1 MLGYYVQTAL
11 RSLRRTPVL
20 TSVLIGA
27 IALGICISTTFIAL
41 RHVFEKDPLPGRSRS
56 LFYVRLDNWDP
67 ARAYVA
73 EDPKSIPPQIT
84 YKDMRA
90 LMRST
95 IPVHQTGTFVSRM
108 FVFPESAKVRPF
120 REPIRIVFSDFF
132 PMFNIPFQYGSGW
145 DKAADAKPEQVIV
158 IDAAMNQKLFGGG
171 NSVGKTVRIADR
183 NFKVA
188 GVISPEWQPPY
199 RYYDV
204 VQGPVPAESIFMPFN
219 LTPVM
224 QIRTSGNSDG
234 WKDFGNT
241 PEDFLNSEQTW
252 IQFWV
257 ELPGASKVQ
266 AYHDYVVNYVQDQK
280 KLGRFGRPLHVEINS
295 LPDLLEQFGFVPKT
309 VKAMSLVSLLFLV
322 VCSLNLVGLLLGKF
336 LARVP
341 EVSVRRALGAS
352 KVQVFWQHVV
362 ECEVI
367 GVIGGALGLL
377 FSVVMLGIIAK
388 VLQQQPGNGNSISGV
403 SLDLEMVGVSIFL
416 SLIAGLMAGVYPA
429 WRICSVAPAMQ
440 LKLQ

>member
-1 MLGYYVQTAL
+1 MLSYYVQTAL
-11 RSLRRTPVL
+11 RSLRRTPIL
-20 TSVLIGA
+20 TAVLIGA

-41 RHVFEKDPLPGRSRS
+41 RHVFERDPLPGKSQS
-56 LFYVRLDNWDP
+56 LFYVRLDNWDA

-73 EDPKSIPPQIT
+73 EDPKSLPPQIT

-95 IPVHQTGTFVSRM
+95 IPVRQTGTFVSRM
-108 FVFPESAKVRPF
+108 FVFPQSAKVRPF
-120 REPIRIVFSDFF
+120 REPIRLVFSDFF
-132 PMFNIPFQYGSGW
+132 PMFDIPFQYGSGW
-145 DKAADAKPEQVIV
+145 DKAADAKPEQLIV

-183 NFKVA
+183 NFKVG
-188 GVISPEWQPPY
+188 GVISPDWRPSY

-224 QIRTSGNSDG
+224 QIQTSGNSDG
-234 WKDFGNT
+234 WKDYGNT

-257 ELPGASKVQ
+257 QLPDGAKVQ
-266 AYHDYVVNYVQDQK
+266 AYRDYAANYVQDEK
-280 KLGRFGRPLHVEINS
+280 KHGRFQRPLHVEINS
-295 LPDLLEQFGFVPKT
+295 MPELLEAFGFVPKT
-309 VKAMSLVSLLFLV
+309 VKVMSLVSLLFLV

-367 GVIGGALGLL
+367 GIIGGALGMLL
-377 FSVVMLGIIAK
+377 SVAMLSVIAK
-388 VLQQQPGNGNSISGV
+388 VLQQGNGNSVTGV
-403 SLDLEMVGVSIFL
+403 SLDLEMVAVSIFL
-416 SLIAGLMAGVYPA
+416 SLVAGLMAGVYPA
-429 WRICSVAPAMQ
+429 WRICSVPPAMQ

>member
-1 MLGYYVQTAL
+1 MFGYHVQTAF

-20 TSVLIGA
+20 TAVLIGA

-41 RHVFEKDPLPGRSRS
+41 RHVFEKDPLPGKSQS
-56 LFYVRLDNWDP
+56 LFYVRLDSWDP
-67 ARAYVA
+67 SRAYVA
-73 EDPKSIPPQIT
+73 EDPTSLPPQIT

-90 LMRST
+90 LMQSA
-95 IPVHQTGTFVSRM
+95 IPTRQTGTFVSRM
-108 FVFPESAKVRPF
+108 FVFPPSAKVRPF
-120 REPIRIVFSDFF
+120 REGVRLAFSDFF
-132 PMFNIPFQYGSGW
+132 PMFDIPFQYGSGW

-171 NSVGKTVRIADR
+171 NSVGKSVRIADR

-188 GVISPEWQPPY
+188 GVISPDWHPSY
-199 RYYDV
+199 RYYDPGR
-204 VQGPVPAESIFMPFN
+204 GPVPPESIFMPFN
-219 LTPVM
+219 LTPIM
-224 QIRTSGNSDG
+224 QIQTNGNSDG
-234 WKDFGNT
+234 WKDYGNS

-257 ELPGASKVQ
+257 ELPDAAKVQ
-266 AYHDYVVNYVQDQK
+266 AYHDFVVNYVQDQK
-280 KLGRFGRPLHVEINS
+280 KHGRFGRPLHVEINTM
-295 LPDLLEQFGFVPKT
+295 PELLEAFGFVPKT
-309 VKAMSLVSLLFLV
+309 VKVMSVVSLLFLA

-352 KVQVFWQHVV
+352 KIQVFWQHVV

-367 GVIGGALGLL
+367 GVAGGTLGMLL
-377 FSVVMLGIIAK
+377 SVVMLSVIAK
-388 VLQQQPGNGNSISGV
+388 VLQQGNGNSITGV
-403 SLDLEMVGVSIFL
+403 SLDLEMVAVSVFL
-416 SLIAGLMAGVYPA
+416 SLIAGLMAGIYPA

>member
-1 MLGYYVQTAL
+1 MMLGYHVQTAL
-11 RSLRRTPVL
+11 RSLRRTPIL
-20 TSVLIGA
+20 TAVLIGA

-41 RHVFEKDPLPGRSRS
+41 RHVFEKDPLPGKSQS

-67 ARAYVA
+67 QRAYVA
-73 EDPKSIPPQIT
+73 DDPKSLPPQIA

-95 IPVHQTGTFVSRM
+95 IPARQNGSFVSRM
-108 FVFPESAKVRPF
+108 FVFPSSPKVRPF
-120 REPIRIVFSDFF
+120 RETVRLAFSDFF
-132 PMFNIPFQYGSGW
+132 PMFDIPFQYGSGW
-145 DKAADAKPEQVIV
+145 DKAADAKPEPVIV

-188 GVISPEWQPPY
+188 GVISPEWRPSY
-199 RYYDV
+199 RYFDP
-204 VQGPVPAESIFMPFN
+204 VQGPAAPESIYMPFN
-219 LTPVM
+219 FTPIM
-224 QIRTSGNSDG
+224 KLQSNGDSDG
-234 WKDFGNT
+234 WKSAGNT
-241 PEDFLNSEQTW
+241 YEEGLESEQDF

-257 ELPGASKVQ
+257 ELPSASQQ
-266 AYHDYVVNYVQDQK
+266 AAYRDWVENYVRDEK
-280 KLGRFGRPLHVEINS
+280 KHGRFGRPLNVQIKSMN
-295 LPDLLEQFGFVPKT
+295 DVNVDFGLVPKP
-309 VKAMSLVSLLFLV
+309 VKAMSIISLLFLV

-336 LARVP
+336 LARIP

-352 KVQVFWQHVV
+352 KAQVFWQHVV

-367 GVIGGALGLL
+367 GVVGGALGLL
-377 FSVVMLGIIAK
+377 LSVVTLSAIAAMLQG
-388 VLQQQPGNGNSISGV
+388 PNGNTVAGV
-403 SLDLEMVGVSIFL
+403 ALDAEMVGVSIVL
-416 SLIAGLMAGVYPA
+416 SLVAGLLAGIYPA

>member
-1 MLGYYVQTAL
+1 MFGYYVQTAL

-20 TSVLIGA
+20 TVVLIAA

-41 RHVFEKDPLPGRSRS
+41 RHVFEKDPLPGKSRS
-56 LFYVRLDNWDP
+56 LYYVRLDNWDP

-73 EDPKSIPPQIT
+73 EDPKSLPPQVT

-95 IPVHQTGTFVSRM
+95 IPVHQGGTFVSRM
-108 FVFPESAKVRPF
+108 FVFPSTSKQRPF
-120 REPIRIVFSDFF
+120 QQPVRLVFSDFF
-132 PMFNIPFQYGSGW
+132 PMFNVPFEYGSGW

-171 NSVGKTVRIADR
+171 NSVGKNVRIADR

-188 GVISPEWQPPY
+188 GVISPKWQPSY
-199 RYYDV
+199 RFYDLT
-204 VQGPVPAESIFMPFN
+204 QGPVPAEGIFMPFN

-224 QIRTSGNSDG
+224 LIRTSGDSDG
-234 WKDFGNT
+234 WKDFGNS

-252 IQFWV
+252 IQFWA
-257 ELPGASKVQ
+257 ELPDSKVQ
-266 AYHDYVVNYVQDQK
+266 AYRDYVANYVQDE
-280 KLGRFGRPLHVEINS
+280 KLHGRFERPLHVEVTS
-295 LPDLLEQFGFVPKT
+295 MPDLLVQLGFVPKT

-352 KVQVFWQHVV
+352 KVHVFWQHVV

-377 FSVVMLGIIAK
+377 LSVAMLSVIAK
-388 VLQQQPGNGNSISGV
+388 VLQQTNGNSITGV

-416 SLIAGLMAGVYPA
+416 SLVAGLMAGIYPA

>member
-1 MLGYYVQTAL
+1 MLSYYVQTAL
-11 RSLRRTPVL
+11 RSLRRTPIL
-20 TSVLIGA
+20 TAVLIGA

-41 RHVFEKDPLPGRSRS
+41 RHVFERDPLPGKSQS
-56 LFYVRLDNWDP
+56 LFYVRLDNWDA

-73 EDPKSIPPQIT
+73 EDPKSLPPQIT

-95 IPVHQTGTFVSRM
+95 IPVRQTGTFVSRM
-108 FVFPESAKVRPF
+108 FVFPQSAKVRPF
-120 REPIRIVFSDFF
+120 REPIRLVFSDFF
-132 PMFNIPFQYGSGW
+132 PMFDIPFQYGSGW
-145 DKAADAKPEQVIV
+145 DKAADAKPEQLIV

-183 NFKVA
+183 NFKVG
-188 GVISPEWQPPY
+188 GVISPDWRPTY

-224 QIRTSGNSDG
+224 QIQTSGNSDG
-234 WKDFGNT
+234 WKDYGNT

-257 ELPGASKVQ
+257 QLPDGAKVQ
-266 AYHDYVVNYVQDQK
+266 AYRDYAANYVQDEK
-280 KLGRFGRPLHVEINS
+280 KHGRFQRPLHVEINS
-295 LPDLLEQFGFVPKT
+295 MPELLEAFGFVPKT
-309 VKAMSLVSLLFLV
+309 VKVMSLVSLLFLV

-367 GVIGGALGLL
+367 GIIGGALGMLL
-377 FSVVMLGIIAK
+377 SVAMLSVIAK
-388 VLQQQPGNGNSISGV
+388 VLQQGNGNSVTGV
-403 SLDLEMVGVSIFL
+403 SLDLEMVAVSIFL
-416 SLIAGLMAGVYPA
+416 SLVAGLMAGVYPA
-429 WRICSVAPAMQ
+429 WRICSVPPAMQ

>member
-1 MLGYYVQTAL
+1 MFGYHVQTAL

-20 TSVLIGA
+20 TAVLISA

-41 RHVFEKDPLPGRSRS
+41 RHVFEKDPLPGKSKT

-67 ARAYVA
+67 SRAYVA
-73 EDPKSIPPQIT
+73 EDPKSLPPQIT
-84 YKDMRA
+84 YRDMRA

-95 IPVHQTGTFVSRM
+95 IPTRQTGAYIARL
-108 FVFPESAKVRPF
+108 FVFPSSANVRPF
-120 REPIRIVFSDFF
+120 RETIRLAFGDFF
-132 PMFNIPFQYGSGW
+132 PMFDVPFQYGSGW
-145 DKAADAKPEQVIV
+145 DKAGDAKPEQVIV

-171 NSVGKTVRIADR
+171 NSVGKSVRIADR
-183 NFKVA
+183 NFKVV
-188 GVISPEWQPPY
+188 GVISPDWRPSY
-199 RYYDV
+199 RFYDLNG
-204 VQGPVPAESIFMPFN
+204 GPVTPESIFMPFN

-224 QIRTSGNSDG
+224 HLQSNGNSDG
-234 WKDFGNT
+234 WKDYGNA
-241 PEDFLNSEQTW
+241 PEDLYNSEQTW

-257 ELPGASKVQ
+257 ELPDAAKVQ
-266 AYHDYVVNYVQDQK
+266 AYRDYVANYVRDEK
-280 KLGRFGRPLHVEINS
+280 THGRFQRPLHVEINS
-295 LPDLLEQFGFVPKT
+295 MPELLEAFGFVPKT
-309 VKAMSLVSLLFLV
+309 VKVMSVVSLLFLF

-352 KVQVFWQHVV
+352 KIHVFWQHVV

-367 GVIGGALGLL
+367 GVAGGALGMLL
-377 FSVVMLGIIAK
+377 SVGMLSVIAK
-388 VLQQQPGNGNSISGV
+388 VLQQGNGNSVTGV
-403 SLDLEMVGVSIFL
+403 SLDLEMVVVSIFL
-416 SLIAGLMAGVYPA
+416 SLVAGLMAGVYPA

>member
-1 MLGYYVQTAL
+1 MLGYHVQTAL
-11 RSLRRTPVL
+11 RSLRRTPIL
-20 TSVLIGA
+20 TVVLIAA
-27 IALGICISTTFIAL
+27 IALGICVSTTFIAL
-41 RHVFEKDPLPGRSRS
+41 RHVFEKDPLPGKSQS
-56 LFYVRLDNWDP
+56 LYYVRLDNWDP

-73 EDPKSIPPQIT
+73 EDPKSLPPQIT

-95 IPVHQTGTFVSRM
+95 IPTRQTGTFVARM
-108 FVFPESAKVRPF
+108 FVFPPTAKVRPF
-120 REPIRIVFSDFF
+120 REGVRLAFSDFF
-132 PMFNIPFQYGSGW
+132 TMFNIPFQYGSGW

-188 GVISPEWQPPY
+188 GVISPDWQPSY
-199 RYYDV
+199 RFYDIV
-204 VQGPVPAESIFMPFN
+204 GGPQPVESIFMPFN

-224 QIRTSGNSDG
+224 QIQTNGNSDG
-234 WKDFGNT
+234 WQDYGNSQ
-241 PEDFLNSEQTW
+241 EDFLNSEQTW

-257 ELPGASKVQ
+257 ELPDDAKAQ
-266 AYHDYVVNYVQDQK
+266 AYRDYVTNYVRDEK
-280 KLGRFGRPLHVEINS
+280 THGRFQRPLHVEINS
-295 LPDLLEQFGFVPKT
+295 MPDLLVQFGFVPKT
-309 VKAMSLVSLLFLV
+309 VKAMTFVSLLFLI

-341 EVSVRRALGAS
+341 EISVRRALGAS
-352 KVQVFWQHVV
+352 KAQVFWQHVV

-367 GVIGGALGLL
+367 GVIGGALGMLL
-377 FSVVMLGIIAK
+377 SVGLLSVIAK
-388 VLQQQPGNGNSISGV
+388 VLQQRNGNSISGV
-403 SLDLEMVGVSIFL
+403 SLDLEMVAVSVFL
-416 SLIAGLMAGVYPA
+416 SLVAGLMAGVYPA

>member
-1 MLGYYVQTAL
+1 MFGYHVQTAL

-20 TSVLIGA
+20 TAVLIAA

-41 RHVFEKDPLPGRSRS
+41 RHVFEKDPLPGKSHS

-67 ARAYVA
+67 SRAYIA
-73 EDPKSIPPQIT
+73 EDPKSLPPQIT
-84 YKDMRA
+84 YRDMRA

-95 IPVHQTGTFVSRM
+95 IPTHQTGAFIARL
-108 FVFPESAKVRPF
+108 FVFPSSTNVRPF
-120 REPIRIVFSDFF
+120 RETIRLAFSDFF
-132 PMFNIPFQYGSGW
+132 PMFDVPFQYGSGW
-145 DKAADAKPEQVIV
+145 DKAGDAKPEQVIV

-183 NFKVA
+183 NFKVV
-188 GVISPEWQPPY
+188 GVISPDWRPSY
-199 RYYDV
+199 RFYDLNG
-204 VQGPVPAESIFMPFN
+204 GPVAPESIFMPFN

-224 QIRTSGNSDG
+224 KLQPNGNSDG
-234 WKDFGNT
+234 WKDYGNA
-241 PEDFLNSEQTW
+241 PEDLYNSEQTW

-257 ELPGASKVQ
+257 ELPDAAKVQ
-266 AYHDYVVNYVQDQK
+266 AYRDYVANYVRDEKQH
-280 KLGRFGRPLHVEINS
+280 GRFQRPLHVEINS
-295 LPDLLEQFGFVPKT
+295 MPELLEAFGFVPKT
-309 VKAMSLVSLLFLV
+309 VKVMSVVSLLFLV

-352 KVQVFWQHVV
+352 KIHVFWQHVV

-367 GVIGGALGLL
+367 GVAGGALGMLL
-377 FSVVMLGIIAK
+377 SVGMLSVIAK
-388 VLQQQPGNGNSISGV
+388 ILQQGNGNSVTGV
-403 SLDLEMVGVSIFL
+403 SLDLEMVVVSIFL
-416 SLIAGLMAGVYPA
+416 SLVAGLMAGVYPA
-429 WRICSVAPAMQ
+429 WRICSVAPAMH

>member
-1 MLGYYVQTAL
+1 MFGYHVQTAF

-20 TSVLIGA
+20 TGVLIAA

-41 RHVFEKDPLPGRSRS
+41 RHVFEKDPLPGKSQS

-67 ARAYVA
+67 SRAYVA
-73 EDPKSIPPQIT
+73 EDPKSLPPQIT

-95 IPVHQTGTFVSRM
+95 IPTRQTGTFISRM
-108 FVFPESAKVRPF
+108 FVFPASAKVRPF
-120 REPIRIVFSDFF
+120 RQDVRLVFSDFF

-145 DKAADAKPEQVIV
+145 DKTGDAKPEQVIV

-183 NFKVA
+183 NFKIA
-188 GVISPEWQPPY
+188 GVISPEWRPSY

-204 VQGPVPAESIFMPFN
+204 VQGPVPPESIFMPFN

-234 WKDFGNT
+234 WKDFGNS

-257 ELPGASKVQ
+257 ELPDAAKVQ
-266 AYHDYVVNYVQDQK
+266 AYRDFVVDYVQDQK
-280 KLGRFGRPLHVEINS
+280 KHGRFERPLHVEINS
-295 LPDLLEQFGFVPKT
+295 
-309 VKAMSLVSLLFLV
+309 M
-322 VCSLNLVGLLLGKF
+322 
-336 LARVP
+336 P
-341 EVSVRRALGAS
+341 EL
-352 KVQVFWQHVV
+352 
-362 ECEVI
+362 
-367 GVIGGALGLL
+367 
-377 FSVVMLGIIAK
+377 
-388 VLQQQPGNGNSISGV
+388 
-403 SLDLEMVGVSIFL
+403 
-416 SLIAGLMAGVYPA
+416 
-429 WRICSVAPAMQ
+429 
-440 LKLQ
+440 